1 VNPSAAER
9 ARLAFLF
16 RVVGREAAH
25 LRSSDGRVFARPMT
39 PERVA
44 GLAADI
50 DDSERIE
57 AFVARFARL
66 QDTLGDKLLPA
77 VLLALGEP
85 VGAAIDNLDRGER
98 LGLLPSADQW
108 IAARRL
114 RNRMVHEYVEDPGL
128 LAAALQQGHACV
140 PLLLAVEAALRAEGR
155 HRGWIDDRPA

>member
-1 VNPSAAER
+1 MNPSAAER

-114 RNRMVHEYVEDPGL
+114 RNRMVHEPEPQPAARPGRRMRKQAPPPATGTKRRL
-128 LAAALQQGHACV
+128 PWLASHSW
-140 PLLLAVEAALRAEGR
+140 RAM
-155 HRGWIDDRPA
+155 